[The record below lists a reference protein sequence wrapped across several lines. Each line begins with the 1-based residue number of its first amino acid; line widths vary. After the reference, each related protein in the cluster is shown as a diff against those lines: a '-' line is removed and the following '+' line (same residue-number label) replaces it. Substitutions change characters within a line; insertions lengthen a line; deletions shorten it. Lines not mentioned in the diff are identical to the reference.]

1 VRVPVKLVEKA
12 SGQFVDAEL
21 FDEVTEEHL
30 LLAEEQWRPMIREAR
45 RKLPPELRPRNAHWD
60 WTSKDRELALLANT
74 FYAIQLADKIEG
86 LMKVETVGHVCRLPE
101 QSRKELVYIDYVE
114 TAPWNIKVLM
124 NALGEQPKYALVGT
138 RLIEAAV
145 HQSFE
150 EGFKGRVGLHAVPT
164 SHDFYIKVCG
174 MTPVAPDPNKE
185 NLLSCE
191 FTPEQAAKL

>member
-12 SGQFVDAEL
+12 SGHFVDAEL

-30 LLAEEQWRPMIREAR
+30 LLAEDQWRPMIREAR

-101 QSRKELVYIDYVE
+101 QTRKELVYIDYVE

-145 HQSFE
+145 RQSFE
-150 EGFKGRVGLHAVPT
+150 EGFKRV
-164 SHDFYIKVCG
+164 FEKY
-174 MTPVAPDPNKE
+174 
-185 NLLSCE
+185 
-191 FTPEQAAKL
+191 